1 MAVTSSMIAHVSPY
15 TVGDLLPFST
25 TLYTLYSAIAKVKLD
40 AEAPSLPQAV
50 YDYCH
55 ALLIVHLYEVKRGAT
70 NVKSKS
76 FGNASLT
83 KGDDRSNYL
92 AEYEGVIAA
101 YRKAA
106 GMAALTGGVVRSDA
120 TMTKLHLDNGEI
132 SNYEDDPAVDLWR

>member
-1 MAVTSSMIAHVSPY
+1 MTVTSSMIAQVSPY
-15 TVGDLLPFST
+15 TVGDALPFST
-25 TLYTLYSAIAKVKLD
+25 ALFTLYSSIAKVKLD
-40 AEAPSLPQAV
+40 AEAPGLPTAV

-76 FGNASLT
+76 FGNASVT

-92 AEYEGVIAA
+92 AEYEGIIIA

-106 GMAALTGGVVRSDA
+106 GVAVLTGGVVRADA
-120 TMTKLHLDNGEI
+120 VMTEMHLDEGEI
-132 SNYEDDPAVDLWR
+132 SNYEDDPAVELWR